1 MENTYPFDSG
11 PINVYT
17 QITETFSF
25 KTTDSQTLVNL
36 LNDYQGEYGGYTSD
50 IASQMRTG
58 RRMIDLMSVFFYG
71 FITLIT
77 LVAVANVFNTIS
89 TGITLRTREF
99 AMLRSVGMTK
109 KGFNRMIRMESVFY
123 GLKSLLY
130 GLPVSLVLCVLMYMG
145 LNREFGF
152 SFFLPVVP
160 ILIAVCTI
168 FFIVSLTML
177 YASSKV
183 KKMNIVSALTS
194 EVF

>member
-1 MENTYPFDSG
+1 MYS
-11 PINVYT
+11 
-17 QITETFSF
+17 S
-25 KTTDSQTLVNL
+25 TDSLH
-36 LNDYQGEYGGYTSD
+36 
-50 IASQMRTG
+50 
-58 RRMIDLMSVFFYG
+58 F
-71 FITLIT
+71 T

-99 AMLRSVGMTK
+99 AMLRSVVMTK
-109 KGFNRMIRMESVFY
+109 KCFNRMIRMESVFY

-160 ILIAVCTI
+160 ILIAVSTI

-177 YASSKV
+177 YASSTV